1 MQECLGAGVEG
12 SWRVLV
18 SDKPQQFGVIPA
30 QAGIQR
36 LRRERHWVPAFAG
49 TTQQFAA
56 DRLSEVA
63 EHRR

>member
-1 MQECLGAGVEG
+1 LLRTAFPKLLNIVANQE
-12 SWRVLV
+12 
-18 SDKPQQFGVIPA
+18 PQQFGVIPA

-49 TTQQFAA
+49 TTQQIAA
-56 DRLSEVA
+56 DRFSEVA